1 MKEPWFMKGVR
12 TMSDRQANNAGQE
25 TEETLVQNGVDGTV
39 AAFLE
44 LNENGAVDLDALF
57 DALNIAT
64 ENGGNAVEFT
74 SDDAGTGGTLTI
86 SAAGALHRR
95 VCQMQRICSS
105 KVILF
110 LTSPK
115 LSLHSFRYLP

>member
-1 MKEPWFMKGVR
+1 MKGVR

-86 SAAGALHRR
+86 SAAG
-95 VCQMQRICSS
+95 
-105 KVILF
+105 
-110 LTSPK
+110 
-115 LSLHSFRYLP
+115 LSLGSVAPEDLPDATDMLVKSNIVSDES